1 MNVRWLVIG
10 VDDYHNLHTI
20 NNVHCA
26 VNLANS
32 VDDYYNLHI
41 INTHH
46 PSPTTHQYYE
56 YETES

>member
-1 MNVRWLVIG
+1 MIG
-10 VDDYHNLHTI
+10 VDDYYNLHTI

-46 PSPTTHQYYE
+46 PTPITQQYYE
-56 YETES
+56 HETES